1 MSSAL
6 SNSAESK
13 SEWVEVSESD
23 WLPPLTPTKKLK
35 LFADA
40 SVPATIVK
48 ELRSAGIPVESALDQ
63 GLSRANDQAIL
74 GVARKQG
81 KVLLTMDADFWNET
95 KFPVHQV
102 HGIIFVDVSPSDIDD
117 ALQALGLLY
126 GCLAEKYPLDWW
138 QGMKARA
145 TPQGFILKIRT
156 WEGRNQQYEFRLSG
170 DKRLLAREV

>member
-1 MSSAL
+1 M

-13 SEWVEVSESD
+13 SEWFEISESD
-23 WLPPLTPTKKLK
+23 WLPPLNPTKKLR

-48 ELRSAGIPVESALDQ
+48 ELRSVGISVESALNQ
-63 GLSRANDQAIL
+63 GLSAADDQTVL

-95 KFPVHQV
+95 KFPVHQI
-102 HGIIFVDVSPSDIDD
+102 HGIIFVDVSPSDIDGI
-117 ALQALGLLY
+117 LRALGLLY
-126 GCLAEKYPLDWW
+126 RCFAERYPLDWW
-138 QGMKARA
+138 EGMKARA

-170 DKRLLAREV
+170 DKRLMAREA